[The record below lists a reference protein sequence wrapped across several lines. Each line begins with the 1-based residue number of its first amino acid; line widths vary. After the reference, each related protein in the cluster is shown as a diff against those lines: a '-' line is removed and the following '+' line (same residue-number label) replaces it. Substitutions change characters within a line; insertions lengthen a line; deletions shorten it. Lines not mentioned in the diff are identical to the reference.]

1 MEGEHKMTT
10 YENGRDNGKQGKKLR
25 SRSRR
30 FITPRTRAQYCKSM
44 RMVDHFIKLDGK
56 RVNIEIKSGA
66 GNAWITIGTLDI
78 SIPAIDHI
86 PNVYPKTDFVVYT
99 PKWEGEDVGEN
110 AWVMTRVQFIEMLEG
125 YKGMVKYNR
134 KGDTTVLQMQVLLK
148 QQKREN
154 YLWDCLAEVPTL
166 AEWRSQHRL
175 TRQG

>member
-1 MEGEHKMTT
+1 MEGVHKMTT
-10 YENGRDNGKQGKKLR
+10 YENGRDNGKQGKNFEVAV
-25 SRSRR
+25 RR

-66 GNAWITIGTLDI
+66 GTLDYNRLGTLDI

-99 PKWEGEDVGEN
+99 PKWEGENVGEN

-134 KGDTTVLQMQVLLK
+134 KGDTTVLQMQSFSNSA
-148 QQKREN
+148 KREN

-166 AEWRSQHRL
+166 AEWREANI
-175 TRQG
+175 G